1 MSSISTAANA
11 SACVG
16 LQRLFWRIHFWAGL
30 VTAPIVLFAAFTGLL
45 CVFTPQI
52 EARLHADV
60 DRVPVRGASQPLDAQ
75 WAAVQRAAPGW
86 TPRHIVLGHE
96 PQYRFDKQWRLCV
109 GIDNLNNK
117 KYWAFHPYPQ
127 RTFNAELRYD
137 H

>member
-1 MSSISTAANA
+1 MSSISTAVGA
-11 SACVG
+11 SARVG
-16 LQRLFWRIHFWAGL
+16 LQRLFWCIHFWAGL
-30 VTAPIVLFAAFTGLL
+30 VTAPIVLSAAFTGLL
-45 CVFTPQI
+45 YVFTPQI

-60 DRVPVRGASQPLDAQ
+60 DHVPVRGASRPLDAQ
-75 WAAVQRAAPGW
+75 WAAAQRAAPGW
-86 TPRHIVLGHE
+86 TTRHIVPGHE
-96 PQYRFDKQWRLCV
+96 PQYRFDKQWKLSA